1 MNTNLRKFLYLG
13 AGMLLFALALTQ
25 FFVNYHSYQA
35 YVDTSINMSQQDRVV
50 TVLED
55 NPCTYVHGYDLIHL
69 ILEEQKRVG
78 LEKLN
83 KEYYDVEPPLQRGC
97 SIWIGSEEA
106 YLTDPSKVDLNAL
119 YTVSY
124 EFDTHGNVVKAY
136 YNPK

>member
-106 YLTDPSKVDLNAL
+106 YLTDRRRWILTH
-119 YTVSY
+119 YTQFLMNLILM
-124 EFDTHGNVVKAY
+124 EM
-136 YNPK
+136 

>member
-78 LEKLN
+78 LEKLTRN
-83 KEYYDVEPPLQRGC
+83 TMMSSLPFNAAVPYGLAAKR
-97 SIWIGSEEA
+97 
-106 YLTDPSKVDLNAL
+106 LT
-119 YTVSY
+119 
-124 EFDTHGNVVKAY
+124 
-136 YNPK
+136 